1 MPERSLIN
9 RTYLEIITAAS
20 ELPFFAMTEAIYDQR
35 LREKLMRIGT
45 ATGLK
50 IYPDELLFGIVK
62 EFIMK
67 DSDFRRLTAAQFE
80 QAFMLNLS
88 GTYGEIIE
96 HFQSF
101 DCVFIGKVLT
111 AYIKLE
117 YEAKDR
123 LRHLKAK
130 EPAPVVT
137 DEQKEINHRQFLQ
150 SIINDF
156 NKFCEGKLTSI
167 TAAKFKLIELEERK
181 LIDETN
187 KSKLYWLEKARK
199 QREKDLSTEIIY
211 EQSVFKKSLQISLN
225 EIREGRLPTDGN
237 QLMEVK
243 NIARE
248 LCVKDYFRYWAET
261 GFDLTGQLLTKNN

>member
-1 MPERSLIN
+1 MAIME
-9 RTYLEIITAAS
+9 AAS
-20 ELPFFAMTEAIYDQR
+20 ELSFYQMTEKIYGQR
-35 LREKLMRIGT
+35 LREKLARIGS

-50 IYPDELLFGIVK
+50 ILPDEMLFGIIK
-62 EFIMK
+62 EFIIK

-88 GTYGEIIE
+88 GTYENIID

-123 LRHLKAK
+123 LRHLQAQQ
-130 EPAPVVT
+130 PLPVIT
-137 DEQKEINHRQFLQ
+137 DEQKEKNHRQFLQ

-156 NKFCEGKLTSI
+156 NKYCEGKLTAI
-167 TAAKFKLIELEERK
+167 TGAKFKLVELEERN
-181 LIDETN
+181 LINETN
-187 KSKLYWLEKARK
+187 TSKLYWLEKARK

-211 EQSVFKKSLQISLN
+211 GQSVFKKSLQISLN

-248 LCVKDYFRYWAET
+248 LCIKDYFRYWAET
-261 GFDLTGQLLTKNN
+261 GFDLAGQLLTKNN

>member
-1 MPERSLIN
+1 MQAS
-9 RTYLEIITAAS
+9 S
-20 ELPFFAMTEAIYDQR
+20 ELSFYQMTDKIFDER
-35 LREKLMRIGT
+35 LRASMAKVGA

-50 IYPDELLFGIVK
+50 IYPDEVLFSIVK
-62 EFIMK
+62 DFIIK

-96 HFQSF
+96 HFQNF

-123 LRHLKAK
+123 LRHLQAQQP
-130 EPAPVVT
+130 EPAIT
-137 DEQKEINHRQFLQ
+137 DEQKEKNHRQFLL

-187 KSKLYWLEKARK
+187 TSKLYWLEKARK

-248 LCVKDYFRYWAET
+248 LCIKDYFRYWAET
-261 GFDLTGQLLTKNN
+261 GFDLTGQLLSENN